1 MMEKHSEK
9 FMLLLNEGHLVAE
22 MLAQGVSWINK
33 VYKNKQTLYYMVFFN
48 LSIGFERLL
57 KLILITH
64 KVYRNEDISYD
75 YIKKLGHKLNTLQQ
89 DVLKI
94 TELYSPLSFDKN
106 RISFPIHNAIINEL
120 NDFANRTRYHNL
132 DKLGQKNIFDP
143 ITSWKKN
150 VIKYIQENDIKRYS
164 LSKEDKELASKLD
177 ACTVFDMQNIASW
190 KDMMIQSK
198 EDPQIEKFLR
208 LYIMQIIR
216 EYSQLLIEISNFG
229 WEERNENIP
238 YFKEIF
244 CWLVQTDSW
253 YKSHKTYS
261 IYGIK

>member
-1 MMEKHSEK
+1 
-9 FMLLLNEGHLVAE
+9 
-22 MLAQGVSWINK
+22 
-33 VYKNKQTLYYMVFFN
+33 
-48 LSIGFERLL
+48 
-57 KLILITH
+57 
-64 KVYRNEDISYD
+64 
-75 YIKKLGHKLNTLQQ
+75 
-89 DVLKI
+89 
-94 TELYSPLSFDKN
+94 
-106 RISFPIHNAIINEL
+106 
-120 NDFANRTRYHNL
+120 
-132 DKLGQKNIFDP
+132 
-143 ITSWKKN
+143 
-150 VIKYIQENDIKRYS
+150 
-164 LSKEDKELASKLD
+164 
-177 ACTVFDMQNIASW
+177 MQNIASW

>member
-1 MMEKHSEK
+1 MGKHSEK

-22 MLAQGVSWINK
+22 ILAHGVSCINK
-33 VYKNKQTLYYMVFFN
+33 TSKNRHSLYYQVFFN

-64 KVYRNEDISYD
+64 KIYRNEDVSYD
-75 YIKKLGHKLNTLQQ
+75 YIKKLGHKLKTLQQ

-94 TELYSPLSFDKN
+94 TELYYPLSFDEN
-106 RISFPIHNAIINEL
+106 RISLPIHSAIINEL
-120 NDFANRTRYHNL
+120 NEFANRTRYHNL
-132 DKLGQKNIFDP
+132 DKLGQENTINPIESWEKNI
-143 ITSWKKN
+143 IR
-150 VIKYIQENDIKRYS
+150 YIRKNDIKRYS
-164 LSKEDKELASKLD
+164 LSKYDKEVVAELD
-177 ACTVFDMQNIASW
+177 AHTAFDMQDISSW
-190 KDMMIQSK
+190 KDMIVQSA
-198 EDPQIEKFLR
+198 ENPQIEKFLR

-216 EYSQLLIEISNFG
+216 EYSQLLVEISNFG
-229 WEERNENIP
+229 WEEGNENIP

-244 CWLVQTDSW
+244 GYLIQKDSW